1 MTEIFGYTFEH
12 IALAEP
18 IGNPVTMYRVTMED
32 GWCIK
37 PPQITSETYKTV
49 TVLYARHDLSQ
60 TIIIPIS
67 ELPDGATLLGGD
79 TKPETEVM

>member
-18 IGNPVTMYRVTMED
+18 IGNPVFLYRVTMEE

-37 PPQITSETYKTV
+37 PPQAVSEIYKTC
-49 TVLYARHDLSQ
+49 TVLYADSDLSK
-60 TIIIPIS
+60 TVIIPIS
-67 ELPDGATLLGGD
+67 ELPEDAILTGSDD
-79 TKPETEVM
+79 TPETIAE